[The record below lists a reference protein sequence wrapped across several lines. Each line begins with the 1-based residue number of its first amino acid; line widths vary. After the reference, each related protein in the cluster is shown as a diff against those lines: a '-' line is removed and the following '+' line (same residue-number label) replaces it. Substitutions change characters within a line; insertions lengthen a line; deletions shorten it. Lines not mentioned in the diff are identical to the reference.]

1 MTNQNLSFLVDENI
15 AAHSYYEGML
25 IHPTNPIN
33 GMAVMRSNASDL
45 TLDIYKITLHDETTY
60 HIERHLLNKAFK
72 SENDVQ
78 AFLHTFSTLRES
90 EFNAFI
96 EANY

>member
-1 MTNQNLSFLVDENI
+1 MTNPNLSLLVDENI

-25 IHPTNPIN
+25 LHPTNPIH

-45 TLDIYKITLHDETTY
+45 ILDVYTITLHDETTY
-60 HIERHLLNKAFK
+60 HIQRHLLNKAFG
-72 SENDVQ
+72 SEDAVQ
-78 AFLHTFSTLRES
+78 AFLHTFSTFRES

-96 EANY
+96 EANQ